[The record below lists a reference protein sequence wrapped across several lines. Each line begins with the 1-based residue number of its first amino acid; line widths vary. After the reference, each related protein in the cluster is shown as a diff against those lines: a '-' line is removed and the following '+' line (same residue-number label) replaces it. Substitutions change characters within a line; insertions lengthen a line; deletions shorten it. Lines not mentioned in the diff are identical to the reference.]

1 MYVPTSPASCQSPRK
16 VRKRSKASR
25 VVSRTNGTDESKEN
39 TRPRPIRP
47 TQAQR
52 KAQRQP
58 RKPGVLGPKTDPT
71 SPVQSTDQPTFK
83 HRRDPRC
90 VTSARIQIQIR
101 SARSRPHAHHTPPPR
116 TPPTQAPDWPA
127 GSRLPTLSRHGPS
140 DSAALHAT
148 APRPRKTRFWPRIHC
163 SLSLRYAWRPGSR
176 ADKRLPRRL
185 WVCVCALVR
194 TPQGVLFRFA
204 HGRSS
209 VRLKA
214 HTRAAASGHAMP
226 CHDMQADGC
235 SDGYTRWLAGWT
247 GLAGCGGGRWWLRI
261 LRALCVADAA
271 TFASPRHAT
280 PCRQV
285 AGSNGR
291 CVARRD
297 LLRWGCSRAR
307 WGDRRE
313 FVYLGRKGM
322 AWLGALIDDV
332 VGYPGARDARF
343 QPGPGLTGAGM
354 PDCVAG
360 CVDGSGT

>member
-176 ADKRLPRRL
+176 ADKRLPRR
-185 WVCVCALVR
+185 VCVCVLLCARRKAFFSGSHTAVR
-194 TPQGVLFRFA
+194 ACV
-204 HGRSS
+204 S
-209 VRLKA
+209 RL
-214 HTRAAASGHAMP
+214 TRAPPLLAMP
-226 CHDMQADGC
+226 CHAMTCRPTAAATATHAG
-235 SDGYTRWLAGWT
+235 WLAG
-247 GLAGCGGGRWWLRI
+247 
-261 LRALCVADAA
+261 
-271 TFASPRHAT
+271 
-280 PCRQV
+280 
-285 AGSNGR
+285 
-291 CVARRD
+291 
-297 LLRWGCSRAR
+297 
-307 WGDRRE
+307 
-313 FVYLGRKGM
+313 
-322 AWLGALIDDV
+322 
-332 VGYPGARDARF
+332 
-343 QPGPGLTGAGM
+343 
-354 PDCVAG
+354 
-360 CVDGSGT
+360 